1 MTWTS
6 GIVLVLIALLAGVGI
21 TTVGPGGVFLTAA
34 LFGITS
40 LSSAAVA
47 GTASATFVATGL
59 VGAGTYVWSG
69 ELATRASWEAALA
82 LSGAGAVGA
91 LTGTL
96 LNLQASDQLFGDLLG
111 AFLVS
116 TAGLVVYREYVS
128 GRTDGI
134 PGSSV
139 PGSSVPGSSV
149 PGSSSSLRRGILTAV
164 GGGVGVLS
172 GLLGVGGPVIAV
184 PTLVSFGMPM
194 LRAVAVAQ
202 VQSVFLALFAAVGYG
217 AAGAIDF
224 SLALL
229 VGVPQLF
236 GVVIGWG
243 VAHRVSPSR
252 LRIALAVVLA
262 VAGTVVAL

>member
-1 MTWTS
+1 MDAKRDDVDIMTWTS

-34 LFGITS
+34 LLGITS

-116 TAGLVVYREYVS
+116 TAGLVVYRGHVS

-134 PGSSV
+134 PGSS
-139 PGSSVPGSSV
+139 
-149 PGSSSSLRRGILTAV
+149 SSLRRGVLTAV

-184 PTLVSFGMPM
+184 PALVSFGMPM

-252 LRIALAVVLA
+252 PRIALAVVLA